1 MASLLLSPRG
11 EADFD
16 LFPYNPSAGAGYAFL
31 VMFGTMAA
39 AHFALM
45 IMYRSWYFIPFV
57 LGCVGTLKP
66 ESVRHSRPVINVFPG
81 EAAGYYGRA
90 WAHDNI
96 RNGTPYLIQM
106 MLILGSAPLLAA
118 TVYMTLGR
126 LARNLDAAD
135 YCLIPSTWVS
145 KIYILIDIA
154 SFGCQMAGTAAQ
166 ASGAEGAK
174 QGIFIVKIGLGIQ
187 LAAFGLFLVM
197 AVVLHMRL
205 NSGPTAVSERPHVG
219 WRKHMWALYALSILI
234 IARSLFRL
242 IEFAQGSD
250 GQILKTE
257 WMMYAFDASIL
268 LASTVYFAAIHPGRL
283 FRYIRKANRT
293 AWSSLDEG
301 HVPLNHLR
309 KESSS

>member
-1 MASLLLSPRG
+1 MASLYLVPRG

-31 VMFGTMAA
+31 VMFGITAVI
-39 AHFALM
+39 HVILM
-45 IMYRSWYFIPFV
+45 IMYRSWYFIPFI
-57 LGCVGTLKP
+57 LGC
-66 ESVRHSRPVINVFPG
+66 IG

-126 LARNLDAAD
+126 LARNLDAAN
-135 YCLIPSTWVS
+135 YCIIRSTWVS
-145 KIYILIDIA
+145 KIYILIDVA
-154 SFGCQMAGTAAQ
+154 SFGCQMAGSAAQ
-166 ASGAEGAK
+166 ASGEEGAK

-187 LAAFGLFLVM
+187 LAAFGLFLLM

-205 NSGPTAVSERPHVG
+205 NSGPTAVSERPQVR
-219 WRKHMWALYALSILI
+219 WRKHMWTLYAVSFLI

-242 IEFAQGSD
+242 IEFAQGPD
-250 GQILKTE
+250 GEILKSE
-257 WMMYAFDASIL
+257 WMMYAFDATL
-268 LASTVYFAAIHPGRL
+268 LLTSTVVFAVVHPGRL
-283 FRYIRKANRT
+283 FRYIRKADGT
-293 AWSSLDEG
+293 AWSSLDDG
-301 HVPLNHLR
+301 NVPLNPYK